1 MNKRLWGDWILEKV
15 ISQNWLHIWFRS
27 FPWLIKAFLKLTYAA
42 RTIKLWG
49 GSIPPGT
56 NQAKNA
62 SAHGKER
69 HLRPPQNIKSFEFG
83 PTPPAGSA
91 LPLCKWSGPLSAT
104 WMAVWAS
111 VFWVFSVSIVSLSST
126 NSDSWKDR
134 VSFLTEN
141 DTPKN
146 SSFCQMCRIN
156 RRAASL
162 ETNSWIWQLQRYQ
175 REGMT
180 KIKGGLFWRRHES
193 PRGFAPTPAPPAQNE
208 KSSTLLNQHDQIEGV
223 SYSALPENPL
233 RAADRVS
240 SLIKSCLTKTSH
252 QIPVCFNL
260 ERIKKLPR
268 LVSILCVCVWMCEQR
283 EAFIIWG
290 RDICLN
296 ILLLLCDQRFSAEFF
311 WNLLSVKDL

>member
-1 MNKRLWGDWILEKV
+1 MTHQKTALLFAKCAESTEEQRHWKQILEFGNYSA
-15 ISQNWLHIWFRS
+15 ISGR
-27 FPWLIKAFLKLTYAA
+27 
-42 RTIKLWG
+42 
-49 GSIPPGT
+49 
-56 NQAKNA
+56 
-62 SAHGKER
+62 E
-69 HLRPPQNIKSFEFG
+69 
-83 PTPPAGSA
+83 
-91 LPLCKWSGPLSAT
+91 
-104 WMAVWAS
+104 
-111 VFWVFSVSIVSLSST
+111 
-126 NSDSWKDR
+126 
-134 VSFLTEN
+134 
-141 DTPKN
+141 
-146 SSFCQMCRIN
+146 
-156 RRAASL
+156 
-162 ETNSWIWQLQRYQ
+162 WQ
-175 REGMT
+175 T

-268 LVSILCVCVWMCEQR
+268 LVSILCVCVWICEQR